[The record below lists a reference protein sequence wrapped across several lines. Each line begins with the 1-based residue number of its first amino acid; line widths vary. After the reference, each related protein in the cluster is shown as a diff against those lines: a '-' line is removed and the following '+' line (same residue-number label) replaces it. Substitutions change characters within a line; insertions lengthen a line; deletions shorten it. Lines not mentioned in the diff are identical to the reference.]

1 MIDRIDF
8 NVREAH
14 EYTVDAV
21 RETTNAL
28 NYQSSARR
36 VRIELN

>member
-1 MIDRIDF
+1 MIDRIDY

-21 RETTNAL
+21 KETTNAL
-28 NYQSSARR
+28 KYQSSARR
-36 VRIELN
+36 VRL